1 MLATATSV
9 SGGTLKYSIS
19 VIGIKLLSQTLDV
32 CTGLGVTC
40 PVAAGEQTFT
50 LTQKIPSD
58 VPSCVASASCCR
70 GFPAVLRAHWAHAC
84 SPGSLSLDSGALWH
98 SGTYTLD
105 ATATTTDGEQI
116 TCFSASL
123 DL

>member
-58 VPSCVASASCCR
+58 VPSYVSCRR
-70 GFPAVLRAHWAHAC
+70 GFPTVLRAHWLMRAP
-84 SPGSLSLDSGALWH
+84 PGSLSLDSGALWH